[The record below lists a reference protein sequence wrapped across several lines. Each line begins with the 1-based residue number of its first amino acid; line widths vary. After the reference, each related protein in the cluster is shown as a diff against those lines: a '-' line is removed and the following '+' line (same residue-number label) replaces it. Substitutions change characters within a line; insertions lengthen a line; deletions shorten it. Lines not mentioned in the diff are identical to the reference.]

1 MTRFAFFFVA
11 LLTFAVCLATIG
23 PKKGFAMGTK
33 SGFEQIRK
41 DEIQK
46 EQTDKGAGGKNNGG
60 KELRKDQTRE
70 KEEKSP
76 PEKKPRLK
84 YRDPYQCGC

>member
-1 MTRFAFFFVA
+1 MTRLSFFFVV
-11 LLTFAVCLATIG
+11 LLTFAVCLATMG

-33 SGFEQIRK
+33 SAFEKIRK

-46 EQTDKGAGGKNNGG
+46 EQTDESAGEKNGRG
-60 KELRKDQTRE
+60 EELRKDQTGG
-70 KEEKSP
+70 KEEKPP

-84 YRDPYQCGC
+84 YRDPYECGC